1 MTARKSS
8 RRQKQAAATRQDILV
23 AARRLFADQGY
34 VATSMAAIAE
44 EADTAV
50 QTIYDSIGPK
60 RAIILALVGMIED
73 EAGVGEAVT
82 RLRESRDPR
91 ELIGLQVG
99 LARRLMDRSADVF
112 VAMMSAAPTEPDVA
126 EAWQHARSRHGMG
139 ASMVARSL
147 ASLGALRQEMPVERA
162 GAILA
167 VLTWGITWLQF
178 TREHG
183 WSLDDCERWMNE
195 TLAAQLLVE
204 PA

>member
-1 MTARKSS
+1 MPPRKST
-8 RRQKQAAATRQDILV
+8 RRQKQAAATRQDILA

-60 RAIILALVGMIED
+60 RAIILALVDVIED
-73 EAGVGEAVT
+73 EAGVGEAVM
-82 RLRESRDPR
+82 RLRESRDPH

-99 LARRLMDRSADVF
+99 LARRFMDRSADVI

-126 EAWQHARSRHGMG
+126 EAWQHARARHGQG

-147 ASLGALRQEMPVERA
+147 ASLGALRRDVPVERA
-162 GAILA
+162 AAVLA
-167 VLTWGITWLQF
+167 VLTWSLTWLQL

-195 TLAAQLLVE
+195 TLSAQLLVE
-204 PA
+204 AA